1 MARPP
6 RGKRPSA
13 APRFV
18 VQWEFA
24 PCWESC
30 RQFLGI
36 FGKLQTSEVTISG
49 SYRWC
54 QCVPSLLLQTV
65 PPSVVNTKTAASS
78 AAPEVSSFGFG
89 AAASAADPEVNS
101 ILIALPAHCG
111 LTFFHFLP
119 PLRLRKRLP
128 VLSRERNRLPL
139 DTVCAIP
146 TPDGSVMA
154 RCAPFISATVWAPTL
169 ADSVCTAAAPLP
181 ASTSTTSDAAPTS
194 STGCSMA
201 NSL

>member
-18 VQWEFA
+18 VQSEFA
-24 PCWESC
+24 PGWEFC

-36 FGKLQTSEVTISG
+36 FWKLLSSG
-49 SYRWC
+49 SYCCC
-54 QCVPSLLLQTV
+54 QCAPSLLLQTV
-65 PPSVVNTKTAASS
+65 PASVVSRKTAPSPAT
-78 AAPEVSSFGFG
+78 PEVSSLGFWT
-89 AAASAADPEVNS
+89 AASLTDPDVNS
-101 ILIALPAHCG
+101 IRFALPAHCG
-111 LTFFHFLP
+111 LTFFHSLP

-128 VLSRERNRLPL
+128 TSSRERNRLPL